1 MAENAPMDRLEP
13 CLLTRLTD
21 DQPDADNEGRD
32 KRVVSMQRYRN
43 SVLDDLARLLN
54 SSTRP
59 EGDQIYEFENVK
71 DSVLNFG
78 IRDFCGTT
86 GSKTTTSE
94 MESLVKN
101 AIVNFEPRISSRSL
115 SVHLVKP
122 SESESGRRIS
132 FEIEGQLWA
141 QPAPD
146 HLFVKTELDL
156 ATGHCKLPGGNNG

>member
-21 DQPDADNEGRD
+21 DEPDVKNEGRD

-43 SVLDDLARLLN
+43 SVLGDLDRLLN
-54 SSTRP
+54 SRTRP
-59 EGDQIYEFENVK
+59 ESDEIYEFENVR

-78 IRDFCGTT
+78 LRDFCGTT
-86 GSKTTTSE
+86 FSKISPSE
-94 MESLVKN
+94 MESLVKK

-115 SVHLVKP
+115 HVRLVKP
-122 SESESGRRIS
+122 SESEGGRRVS
-132 FEIEGQLWA
+132 FEIEGKLWA